1 MYDGVMTEGL
11 VGRTFFLNILL
22 KMDVWEY
29 DVYKTNRVNSL
40 NHYDYLKFPEGIIPN
55 FQICL
60 GLLRLVQNMVYLLI
74 LYLKTHLSLKT
85 QYRHQIIYYGLVP
98 LSDFHTQFNS

>member
-22 KMDVWEY
+22 KMDVWKY

-40 NHYDYLKFPEGIIPN
+40 NHYDYLKISRRHYSK
-55 FQICL
+55 L
-60 GLLRLVQNMVYLLI
+60 SNMSWVI
-74 LYLKTHLSLKT
+74 EVSAK
-85 QYRHQIIYYGLVP
+85 YGLPV
-98 LSDFHTQFNS
+98 NSIFEDSFIS